1 MLWSVA
7 AHRSCARRRQRK
19 KAEKAKKAAE
29 AVDVESDAIT
39 FYNEIK

>member
-7 AHRSCARRRQRK
+7 THRSCARRRQRK
-19 KAEKAKKAAE
+19 KAKKVAE
-29 AVDVESDAIT
+29 AVDVESNAIT

>member
-19 KAEKAKKAAE
+19 KAKKAAE